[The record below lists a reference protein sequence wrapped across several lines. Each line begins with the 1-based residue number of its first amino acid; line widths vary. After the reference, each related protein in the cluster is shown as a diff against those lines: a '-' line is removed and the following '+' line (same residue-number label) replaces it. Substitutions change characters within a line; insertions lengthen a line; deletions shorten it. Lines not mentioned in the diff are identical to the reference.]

1 MAEEADRAT
10 KEDLGGGAGS
20 GDEIGSGSEP
30 AVDFDGPDAA
40 AAAKLRN
47 EQPMSLLGKRIIVQD
62 QGSGVVSNFS
72 KSKFFGPST

>member
-1 MAEEADRAT
+1 MTEEANDRAT
-10 KEDLGGGAGS
+10 KRDGGNDTGR
-20 GDEIGSGSEP
+20 GSET

-47 EQPMSLLGKRIIVQD
+47 DQPMSLLGKRIIVQD

-72 KSKFFGPST
+72 KSKFFGPSM